1 MMPEP
6 SERSKPVLAWRQK
19 NREEGLRPI
28 SVWLP
33 ADVKYLL
40 EDIASQRRQTVGEV
54 IADAIRAFKPGT
66 SVAAPA
72 TLQQLIQKE
81 VSAQLRRQ
89 QAPTRSPAQPPTP
102 PPAPESLAD
111 RNQEA
116 IDLIDADEHSER
128 VLMPDT
134 PAVADA
140 TEKAAI
146 VARLEAMRA
155 EGMSLKQIKDQL
167 NAEGVPTLSRKG
179 SWQKGTVDK
188 LLHGL

>member
-1 MMPEP
+1 MPEP

-19 NREEGLRPI
+19 NREEGLRPV

-40 EDIASQRRQTVGEV
+40 EDIASQRRQTIGEV
-54 IADAIRAFKPGT
+54 IADAIKAFKPGT
-66 SVAAPA
+66 AVAAPA

-89 QAPTRSPAQPPTP
+89 QAPTRSPAPTP
-102 PPAPESLAD
+102 TPAPASLAA
-111 RNQEA
+111 RHEEA
-116 IDLIDADEHSER
+116 ISILDTDERSER
-128 VLMPDT
+128 VLMSDT

-146 VARLEAMRA
+146 VARLQAMRA